1 MNRRPPDTTRTD
13 TRLPYTTPFR
23 SRAAAGKGSRPATRR
38 DRANLRKIA
47 PPRSTFLAHAGARCR
62 RGANQRIDLLV
73 QRRDRIIDAIALAHR
88 ALDHGASFAEARE
101 ARDHQ
106 RGAHAGLGLRQA
118 AARGALDEHSRK
130 FDARSPKPLVEEVES
145 GTAVRHFALD
155 EEVAVRRVARREE
168 KAGKRSEERRVG
180 KECVSTCRSRWSP
193 YH

>member
-1 MNRRPPDTTRTD
+1 M
-13 TRLPYTTPFR
+13 
-23 SRAAAGKGSRPATRR
+23 PATRR

-130 FDARSPKPLVEEVES
+130 FDARSPKPPV
-145 GTAVRHFALD
+145 
-155 EEVAVRRVARREE
+155 
-168 KAGKRSEERRVG
+168 RSEEHTSELQSLMRTSYAVFCLQ
-180 KECVSTCRSRWSP
+180 KKITTQTP
-193 YH
+193 